1 MIDLKK
7 LIYFISG
14 IDTGVGK
21 TVITGL
27 LAKQLKNK
35 GVNVI
40 TQKLAQTGC
49 QGISEDILEHRSI
62 SGDEILECDKD
73 FTTCCYVFDFP
84 ASPHLSAELE
94 GKEIDCAK
102 IAANSKSLLSQFDT
116 VLLEGAGGLMV
127 PITRSYTTL
136 DYIVDQKLPLILV
149 TTPKL
154 GSINHTLLSL
164 ELCLARGVEVSV
176 LVYNDYIES
185 PKVITD
191 DSKMIFREYLKM
203 KSPNTVFVEV
213 GELY

>member
-1 MIDLKK
+1 MIDLKNP
-7 LIYFISG
+7 IYFISG

-27 LAKQLKNK
+27 LAKQLKLR

-40 TQKLAQTGC
+40 TQKIAQTGC
-49 QGISEDILEHRSI
+49 QGISEDILEHRRI
-62 SGDEILECDKD
+62 AEIALLECDRN

-94 GKEIDCAK
+94 GKSIDCSK
-102 IAANSKSLLSQFDT
+102 ISANSEYLKSHFDT

-136 DYIVDQKLPLILV
+136 DYIADQKLPLILV

-154 GSINHTLLSL
+154 GSINHTLMSL
-164 ELCLARGVEVSV
+164 ELCLSREVEVTA
-176 LVYNDYIES
+176 LIYNDYIES

-191 DSKMIFREYLKM
+191 DSKMIFREYLKQ
-203 KSPNTVFVEV
+203 KSPKTAFIEV
-213 GELY
+213 AELY

>member
-1 MIDLKK
+1 MIDLKNP
-7 LIYFISG
+7 IYFVSG

-27 LAKQLKNK
+27 LAKHLKMR

-40 TQKLAQTGC
+40 TQKIAQTGC
-49 QGISEDILEHRSI
+49 QGISEDILEHRRI
-62 SGDEILECDKD
+62 AEMELLECDRD

-94 GKEIDCAK
+94 GKSIDCSK
-102 IAANSKSLLSQFDT
+102 ISANSEYLKSQFDT

-127 PITRSYTTL
+127 PLTRNYTTL
-136 DYIVDQKLPLILV
+136 DYIADQKLPLILV

-154 GSINHTLLSL
+154 GSINHTLMSL
-164 ELCLARGVEVSV
+164 ELCLLRGVEVTA

-191 DSKMIFREYLKM
+191 DSKMIFREFLSKR
-203 KSPNTVFVEV
+203 SPNTTFFEV
-213 GELY
+213 CELY